1 MAENGEADALVAERV
16 WQEIAR
22 GLMEAHPSRMF
33 EVLHESGALPHV
45 LPEMS
50 MLYRDEEEAAEAMR
64 LLDLVAQAGASLEV
78 RFAVLARVFDP
89 LALESLANRLK
100 APAACR
106 DLGLLAARHANLIA
120 DAAGLDERDLLELL
134 DVTDAWR
141 RPERFAELVQA
152 SLVGE
157 QHMDEASV
165 RLQKALAAAA
175 GINAGE
181 IAKQART
188 PAEIRSR
195 IDQARLNAIREA
207 LRSEAK

>member
-1 MAENGEADALVAERV
+1 
-16 WQEIAR
+16 
-22 GLMEAHPSRMF
+22 
-33 EVLHESGALPHV
+33 
-45 LPEMS
+45 MS